1 MPYARKLASD
11 MIERGFK
18 SVEIVQAY
26 MLLAYYNTPTERFE
40 DDRTWTY
47 IGLAIRMAVE
57 LNLWRNP
64 KQPPDL
70 DEEGLASFAME
81 TANRERTWYQ
91 IFIMDVGN
99 HSGMTCGHGDL
110 IIGWFVPITA
120 FHCHTNRSSTFPKSR
135 PLRAQCKSLV
145 TAAWS
150 SIARCWDGSQWVP
163 HWMRPIL
170 H

>member
-18 SVEIVQAY
+18 SIEIVQAY

-70 DEEGLASFAME
+70 DEEGIANFTLE
-81 TANRERTWYQ
+81 TVNRERTWYQ
-91 IFIMDVGN
+91 IFIMDV
-99 HSGMTCGHGDL
+99 S
-110 IIGWFVPITA
+110 VQ
-120 FHCHTNRSSTFPKSR
+120 
-135 PLRAQCKSLV
+135 PLPMPLLQD
-145 TAAWS
+145 T
-150 SIARCWDGSQWVP
+150 
-163 HWMRPIL
+163 
-170 H
+170 

>member
-1 MPYARKLASD
+1 MPVQLIDPLTPSLLSWIVCAVASKFYEKRPELYGLCMPYARKLASD

-18 SVEIVQAY
+18 SIEIVQAY

-70 DEEGLASFAME
+70 DEEGIASFTME
-81 TANRERTWYQ
+81 TVNRERTWYQ
-91 IFIMDVGN
+91 IFIMDVGP
-99 HSGMTCGHGDL
+99 L
-110 IIGWFVPITA
+110 Y
-120 FHCHTNRSSTFPKSR
+120 HT
-135 PLRAQCKSLV
+135 
-145 TAAWS
+145 
-150 SIARCWDGSQWVP
+150 I
-163 HWMRPIL
+163 
-170 H
+170 

>member
-18 SVEIVQAY
+18 SIEIVQAY
-26 MLLAYYNTPTERFE
+26 MLLAYYNTPTERYE

-70 DEEGLASFAME
+70 DEEGIVSFTME
-81 TANRERTWYQ
+81 TSNRERTWYQ
-91 IFIMDVGN
+91 IFIMDVSIASITHLRTFLRLNTAYYTALNRHTDG
-99 HSGMTCGHGDL
+99 T
-110 IIGWFVPITA
+110 TA
-120 FHCHTNRSSTFPKSR
+120 FF
-135 PLRAQCKSLV
+135 
-145 TAAWS
+145 
-150 SIARCWDGSQWVP
+150 ARW
-163 HWMRPIL
+163 
-170 H
+170 